1 MMKTIILCC
10 VLSAATASLTKI
22 ATFDGAAGTTYKW
35 SDMNDPVM
43 GGRSSSTLTQTNN
56 LAIFN
61 GTCAII
67 PFLKAPGF
75 AKITTNRGETGF
87 PDISSHLAGYMEL
100 RVRSTTPSYDGFRLG
115 FSAKDV

>member
-1 MMKTIILCC
+1 MELAQLFHCKFFICSVDMLLSFSICMYILTI
-10 VLSAATASLTKI
+10 SL
-22 ATFDGAAGTTYKW
+22 FLFFFP
-35 SDMNDPVM
+35 DPFHC
-43 GGRSSSTLTQTNN
+43 S
-56 LAIFN
+56 
-61 GTCAII
+61 
-67 PFLKAPGF
+67 LKAPGF